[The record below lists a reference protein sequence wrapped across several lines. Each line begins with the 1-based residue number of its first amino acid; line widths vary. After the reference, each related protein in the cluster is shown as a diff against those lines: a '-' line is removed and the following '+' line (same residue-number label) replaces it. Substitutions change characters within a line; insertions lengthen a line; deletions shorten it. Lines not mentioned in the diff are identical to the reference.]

1 MTPEELAEA
10 RHYATCYQAGYVHDL
25 MHNFLAHID
34 QQAARIAEL
43 EKMNAELEARLGHEQ
58 VVTMQNREAQLQG
71 YIRELEA
78 QVTALKEI
86 AEDERAY
93 ILSANVMESTGVD
106 EFLRTEARRQLTEK
120 YPEAFK

>member
-1 MTPEELAEA
+1 MTPEELAAYREWV
-10 RHYATCYQAGYVHDL
+10 RI
-25 MHNFLAHID
+25 MEFKHNSWPCMALDHID

-71 YIRELEA
+71 YIRDLGA
-78 QVTALKEI
+78 QVAALKKI

-93 ILSANVMESTGVD
+93 ILSVNVMESTGVD
-106 EFLRTEARRQLTEK
+106 EFIRTEARRQLEEE
-120 YPEAFK
+120 YPEAFR